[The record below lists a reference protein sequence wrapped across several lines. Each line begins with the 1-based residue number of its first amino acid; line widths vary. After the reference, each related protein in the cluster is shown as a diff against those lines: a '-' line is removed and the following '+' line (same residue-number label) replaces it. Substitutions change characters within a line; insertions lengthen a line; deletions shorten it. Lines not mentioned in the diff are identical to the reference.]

1 MLLLSVNPL
10 LVQWKRN
17 FNQPDNIKKAFLLIL
32 QMSVTISIPSH
43 VYIIIIIFIS
53 VISLDKSIRQ
63 MQSVFIDR
71 IERGA
76 KRTWQRP
83 GRKWPDVCHAYF

>member
-1 MLLLSVNPL
+1 
-10 LVQWKRN
+10 
-17 FNQPDNIKKAFLLIL
+17 
-32 QMSVTISIPSH
+32 MSVTISIPSH

-71 IERGA
+71 IEWDA
-76 KRTWQRP
+76 KRT
-83 GRKWPDVCHAYF
+83 